1 MERKTN
7 LTLHL
12 IQVLNKIL
20 RMNYLDNLFFAIL
33 LTFGAYYFVKNVK
46 KIIRNI
52 NLGQAINRSDNASE
66 RWKNMAMIAL
76 GQSKMVKRPVAGIL
90 HIIVYL
96 GFVIINIEVL
106 EIIIDGLF
114 GTHRVFSFLGIVYDL
129 LIGSFEILALL
140 VLVAVIVFLIRRNGI
155 KLKRF
160 ISSDLKGWPK
170 SDANY
175 ILYFEIVLMSLF
187 LLMNA
192 ADFHLQN
199 ISGGFGHYHQA
210 GSFPI
215 SQYIAPF
222 FDGMNPTSVAFF
234 ERIFWWIH
242 ITGILI
248 FLNYLYFSKHLH
260 ILLAFPNT
268 YFADLN
274 PKGQLD
280 NLASVTKEVRLMM
293 DPNADPYATPVIDET
308 RGGAELSEANAAPTK
323 FGASD
328 VQDLNWVQLL
338 NAYTCT
344 ECGRCTS
351 SCPANQTGKK
361 LSPRKIMMDTRDRLE
376 EVGKNIDANKGV
388 FIPDNKSLL
397 NDYISSE
404 ELWACTSCNACV
416 EECPVNIS
424 PLSII
429 MDMRRYLV
437 MEQSAA
443 PMPLNAMMTNIEN
456 NGAPWQYNQQD
467 RLNWKNE
474 N

>member
-1 MERKTN
+1 MG
-7 LTLHL
+7 
-12 IQVLNKIL
+12 
-20 RMNYLDNLFFAIL
+20 YLDNILFAIILCLGFGFFAVNIQ
-33 LTFGAYYFVKNVK
+33 

-52 NLGQAINRSDNASE
+52 KLGRDINRSDNPSA
-66 RWKNMAMIAL
+66 RWGNMALIAL
-76 GQSKMVKRPVAGIL
+76 GQSKMVKRPIAGLL
-90 HIIVYL
+90 HIIVYV
-96 GFVIINIEVL
+96 GFVIINVEVL

-114 GTHRVFSFLGIVYDL
+114 GTHRVFAPLGILYNI

-140 VLVAVIVFLIRRNGI
+140 VLVAVIAFLVRRNII

-160 ISSDLKGWPK
+160 IHSDLKGWPK

-175 ILYFEIVLMSLF
+175 ILYFEIVLMTLF

-192 ADFHLQN
+192 ADYHLQN
-199 ISGGFGHYHQA
+199 VPGGFGHYEKA
-210 GSFPI
+210 GAFPV
-215 SQYIAPF
+215 SQFIAPIF
-222 FDGMNPTSVAFF
+222 NGMNNQMVMLL
-234 ERIFWWIH
+234 ERAFWWIH
-242 ITGILI
+242 ISGILV

-268 YFADLN
+268 YYADLN
-274 PKGQLD
+274 PKGKFD
-280 NLASVTKEVRLMM
+280 NLESVTNEVKLMM
-293 DPNADPYATPVIDET
+293 DPNADPFAAAPIDE
-308 RGGAELSEANAAPTK
+308 NAVPAK
-323 FGASD
+323 FGAND

-351 SCPANQTGKK
+351 ACPANITGKK
-361 LSPRKIMMDTRDRLE
+361 LSPRKIMMDTRDRLQ
-376 EVGKNIDANKGV
+376 EVGKNIDANKGIFV
-388 FIPDNKSLL
+388 PDNKTLL
-397 NDYISSE
+397 NDYITPE

-443 PMPLNAMMTNIEN
+443 PMSLNAMMTNIEN
-456 NGAPWQYNQQD
+456 NGAPWQYSQQD

>member
-1 MERKTN
+1 MS
-7 LTLHL
+7 
-12 IQVLNKIL
+12 
-20 RMNYLDNLFFAIL
+20 YLDNILFAIIL
-33 LTFGAYYFVKNVK
+33 GLGVSFFIINIK

-52 NLGQAINRSDNASE
+52 KLGQDVNRSDNSSQ
-66 RWKNMAMIAL
+66 RWANMALIAL
-76 GQSKMVKRPVAGIL
+76 GQSKMVRRPVAGIL
-90 HIIVYL
+90 HVFVYV

-114 GTHRVFSFLGIVYDL
+114 GTHRALSFLGILYNI
-129 LIGSFEILALL
+129 LIGSFEVLALL
-140 VLVAVIVFLIRRNGI
+140 VLVAVIVFFIRRNII

-192 ADFHLQN
+192 ADYHLQLL
-199 ISGGFGHYHQA
+199 GFGHYERV

-215 SQYIAPF
+215 SQFIEPLF
-222 FDGMNPTSVAFF
+222 NGISETTVMMI
-234 ERIFWWIH
+234 ERAFWWLH

-268 YFADLN
+268 YYADLN
-274 PKGQLD
+274 PKGQFD
-280 NLASVTKEVRLMM
+280 NLASVTKEVKLMM
-293 DPNADPYATPVIDET
+293 DPNADPFA
-308 RGGAELSEANAAPTK
+308 AAPADENAVPSK

-351 SCPANQTGKK
+351 SCPANLTGKK

-388 FIPDNKSLL
+388 FVPENKSLL
-397 NDYISSE
+397 NDYITPE
-404 ELWACTSCNACV
+404 EIWACTSCNACV

-437 MEQSAA
+437 MEKSAA

-474 N
+474 

>member
-1 MERKTN
+1 MYLEN
-7 LTLHL
+7 
-12 IQVLNKIL
+12 IL
-20 RMNYLDNLFFAIL
+20 FVMLLLLGFGFFA
-33 LTFGAYYFVKNVK
+33 KNIK
-46 KIIRNI
+46 TIIRNI
-52 NLGQAINRSDNASE
+52 KLGQDINRSDNASA

-76 GQSKMVKRPVAGIL
+76 GQSKMIKRPIAGIL
-90 HIIVYL
+90 HVIVYI
-96 GFVIINIEVL
+96 GFIIINLELL
-106 EIIIDGLF
+106 EIIIDGVF
-114 GTHRVFSFLGIVYDL
+114 GTHRIFASIGALYSV

-140 VLVAVIVFLIRRNGI
+140 VLVAVIVFWTRRNII

-192 ADFHLQN
+192 SDL
-199 ISGGFGHYHQA
+199 HQQSLTPNA
-210 GSFPI
+210 FPI
-215 SQYIAPF
+215 SHFIYPF
-222 FDGMNPTSVAFF
+222 FNTMNIGTVEILEKA
-234 ERIFWWIH
+234 FWWMH
-242 ITGILI
+242 IIGILI

-274 PKGQLD
+274 VKGKLD
-280 NLASVTKEVRLMM
+280 DLESVTKEVKLMM
-293 DPNADPYATPVIDET
+293 DPTADPFAAQPIDE
-308 RGGAELSEANAAPTK
+308 NAVPTK

-351 SCPANQTGKK
+351 SCPANLTGKK
-361 LSPRKIMMDTRDRLE
+361 LSPRKIMMDTRDRLV
-376 EVGKNIDANKGV
+376 EVGKNIDANKGI
-388 FIPDNKSLL
+388 FIPDNKTLL
-397 NDYISSE
+397 NDYISPE

-429 MDMRRYLV
+429 IDMRRYLV

-443 PMPLNAMMTNIEN
+443 PQSLNAMMTNIEN

-474 N
+474 